1 MIKKRLILNLIKTV
15 LLLVFLAPMTMNA
28 QTIDSV
34 CFNGIP
40 DTLTSTAPATGG
52 DGAFT
57 YEWQDSVSGG
67 VWTAIAASNTLDF
80 QPSALTQSTFFRRKV
95 TSTSCGTAYSN
106 SVQIH
111 VFDVFDSTS
120 TSVTNIACNGASTGS
135 ISLIMTGGNTP
146 YSYAWSNGGSTAS
159 ITGLAAG
166 AYSVTVTDAA
176 GCGTLNYSFT
186 ISEPTALVAS
196 IGSTANVSCNGDNTG
211 SASASA
217 TGGIG
222 PYTYAWSN
230 GATTASNTGLMAGT
244 YTVTVTD
251 AAGCTD
257 TEIVTITEPTALVAS
272 IGSST
277 NVLCNSGSNG
287 SATATASGGTAAYT
301 FLWSNGSST
310 ATVTGLSAGTY
321 TVTVTDANGCTD
333 TDIVTI
339 SEPAALVANV
349 TSSNNASCN
358 GSNDGAATASAAG
371 GTAPYSF
378 SWSNGAST
386 AGATGLIAGSYTVTV
401 TDANGC
407 TDTDVV
413 NITEPA
419 ILVASISGNVN
430 VSCNGGA
437 NGSLTASAT
446 GGTTAYTYLWSD
458 GSTAA
463 TASGLSAGTYTVTI
477 TDANGCSDTES
488 AIVTE
493 PTLLLLSTSAVNVT
507 CNGGLDGAIDL
518 TVSGGT
524 TSYTFSWSSGAVT
537 EDINSIAAGTYT
549 VTVTDANG
557 CSDNTSETL
566 SEPAVLT
573 GGSIIIGN

>member
-251 AAGCTD
+251 ASGCTD

-272 IGSST
+272 VGSST

>member
-222 PYTYAWSN
+222 PHTYAWSN

-251 AAGCTD
+251 ASGCTD

-272 IGSST
+272 VGSST

>member
-251 AAGCTD
+251 ASGCTD